1 MSDTNLLC
9 AKCGS
14 RVSQQEGLISDGY
27 FAYCEE
33 CDEDLY
39 SIETYKVK
47 KQMSKMKKL
56 KKFIVFIKQHYEPK
70 IVEAA
75 DRDEAEWA
83 VQNSMSWGEPIDV
96 EITAEEEQ

>member
-14 RVSQQEGLISDGY
+14 QVSRQEGLISDGY

-39 SIETYKVK
+39 SIETHEEK
-47 KQMSKMKKL
+47 KKE
-56 KKFIVFIKQHYEPK
+56 FIVYIKQEYEPI
-70 IVEAA
+70 IVKAV
-75 DRDEAEWA
+75 DRDDAIDR
-83 VQNSMSWGEPIDV
+83 VQNHTTWGEPIDV
-96 EITAEEEQ
+96 EITAEEN